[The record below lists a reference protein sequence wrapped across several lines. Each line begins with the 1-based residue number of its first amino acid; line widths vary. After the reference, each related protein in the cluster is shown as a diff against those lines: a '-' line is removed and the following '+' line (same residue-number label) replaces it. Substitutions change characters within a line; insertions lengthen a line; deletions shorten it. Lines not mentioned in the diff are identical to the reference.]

1 MTRPV
6 YQHTQAG
13 WPMRLSFTAFA
24 LGLVVVCTIPPP
36 GLGPGSL
43 WAMVVGAAVALAAG
57 WLWSSLT
64 TRIDDN
70 VLRFHFGLGWP
81 RKAVPIDDIAAVE
94 VTRTTFWEGWGVH
107 RTRRGWLYN
116 VSGYDA
122 VLIRREDGS
131 SLLLGSDEPRRLK
144 SAIERAQRRA

>member
-1 MTRPV
+1 MTRPA

-13 WPMRLSFTAFA
+13 WPMRLSFTALA
-24 LGLVVVCTIPPP
+24 LGLVVMCTFPPP
-36 GLGPGSL
+36 GPGPASV
-43 WAMVVGAAVALAAG
+43 WAMAGGAAVALAVG
-57 WLWSSLT
+57 WLCSSLT

-70 VLRFHFGLGWP
+70 VLRFHFGFGWP
-81 RKAVPIDDIAAVE
+81 RKAVPLDDIAAVE

-122 VLIRREDGS
+122 VLIRRKDDS
-131 SLLLGSDEPRRLK
+131 SLLVGSDEPRRLK
-144 SAIERAQRRA
+144 SAIERAQGRA

>member
-6 YQHTQAG
+6 YLHTQAG
-13 WPMRLSFTAFA
+13 WPMRLSFTALA
-24 LGLVVVCTIPPP
+24 LGLLVMCAFPPW
-36 GLGPGSL
+36 GPDTRSQ
-43 WAMVVGAAVALAAG
+43 WAVLIGAAVALVVG

-64 TRIDDN
+64 IRIDDAA
-70 VLRFHFGLGWP
+70 LRFHFGLGWP
-81 RKAVPIDDIAAVE
+81 RKSVPLEDIDIVE

-122 VLIRREDGS
+122 VLLRRRDGS
-131 SLLLGSDEPRRLK
+131 ALLVGSDEPRRLK
-144 SAIERAQRRA
+144 AAIERAQRRA